1 MFYLIEHKSQKEGAT
16 MRFDRCNLNCSFV
29 ALLALTLMLPMPLV
43 LAAETA
49 DSTIPASSPQQV
61 VEHALAEMR
70 AVLFQARGNLKD
82 DPLEIFRAI
91 DHIISHNT
99 DIPRISRLMLRR
111 HWRKATDGQRE
122 QLVTLFHR
130 FASKLLTLTN
140 SMVSATDESG
150 GSVNITFLP
159 AHISDND
166 SEHAMVHTLVSFK
179 DAEDMRVKYRLCN
192 DQGAW
197 KIYDVAIDDIS
208 FGKLTQASVS
218 SVVRQQ
224 GVDGL
229 ISLLK
234 QKVSTGYPSS
244 TGLDLAAKTEISAK

>member
-1 MFYLIEHKSQKEGAT
+1 MK
-16 MRFDRCNLNCSFV
+16 FDRCDLNRSFV
-29 ALLALTLMLPMPLV
+29 ALLALILILSMPLV

-49 DSTIPASSPQQV
+49 DSAIPAASPQQV
-61 VEHALAEMR
+61 VEHTLAEMR

-82 DPLEIFRAI
+82 DPLENFRAI
-91 DHIISHNT
+91 DHIISHNA

-130 FASKLLTLTN
+130 FASKLLTLIN
-140 SMVSATDESG
+140 STVSATAGSG

-159 AHISDND
+159 THISGND
-166 SEHAMVHTLVSFK
+166 GDRAMVHTLVSFK
-179 DAEDMRVKYRLCN
+179 DAVDMHVKYRLCN

-197 KIYDVAIDDIS
+197 KIYDVVIDYIS

-224 GVDGL
+224 GIDGL

-234 QKVSTGYPSS
+234 QKVSTGYPSN
-244 TGLDLAAKTEISAK
+244 TGLDLAAKAEISAK

>member
-1 MFYLIEHKSQKEGAT
+1 VRFHNVLFIEHKSQKGGAT
-16 MRFDRCNLNCSFV
+16 MKFDRCNLNRSFV
-29 ALLALTLMLPMPLV
+29 ALLALTLMLSMPLV

-49 DSTIPASSPQQV
+49 DPTIPAASPQQV

-140 SMVSATDESG
+140 SMVSAMDGSG
-150 GSVNITFLP
+150 GIVNITFLP

-179 DAEDMRVKYRLCN
+179 DAADMRVKYRLCN

-218 SVVRQQ
+218 SVARRQ
-224 GVDGL
+224 GVNEL
-229 ISLLK
+229 ISL
-234 QKVSTGYPSS
+234 PSRE
-244 TGLDLAAKTEISAK
+244 TRVASALQS